1 MIRILAIIWICLA
14 LLLSNADAAI
24 TSSKSKSDSQPAA
37 KPPVEAMVVLDGRS
51 LFPIKAS
58 VYSFSPADRAGAISD
73 RLTKLLKDPLFKV
86 DSIKAINGD
95 TTTDIVAGDN
105 VLMSVTDAD
114 AAASGKTRPE
124 LAREYTQLLKSTID
138 ARVKEYS
145 AHSIAIG
152 VAYAVA
158 ATIAL
163 IVLFILLNRLL
174 PRFLL
179 LMESWKGRYIRSL
192 RLQSIELLHQDRI
205 VAFIAIT
212 AKTIRL
218 ILVLLLLN
226 FYVTLVMSFF
236 PWTREYS
243 SKYLDYILNP
253 LNNVG
258 SAIISYLPKIFFII
272 VICVITHFVIKF
284 TRFIFSA
291 IENRTIT
298 IRGFY
303 PDWAP
308 PTFNIA
314 RFLIIVVALVA
325 AFPYLPGSDSPAFKG
340 ISVFLGVLISLGSS
354 SAISNIIAGV
364 IITYT
369 RAFKLGDRI
378 QIGETT
384 GDVIESNLLVT
395 RIRTIK
401 NVDITVPNSMVL
413 GSHVINFSSSAQE
426 SGLILHTTVTIGYDA
441 PWRQVHELLISAAL
455 SSENILE
462 LPAPFV
468 LQTSLDDFYVSY
480 QINAYTD
487 KPSIMARTY
496 SELHQNIQEKFN
508 EAGVEIM
515 SPHFKQLRDGSKTT
529 IPEEYLPADYRA
541 SAIRVRSVDQ
551 DDK

>member
-1 MIRILAIIWICLA
+1 MIRILTVIWICLA
-14 LLLSNADAAI
+14 LSLANAVAAK
-24 TSSKSKSDSQPAA
+24 TAGKSKTDSQPAA
-37 KPPVEAMVVLDGRS
+37 QAPVEAMVVVDGKP
-51 LFPIKAS
+51 LFPIKVS
-58 VYSFSPADRAGAISD
+58 LYSFSPADRAGTISD
-73 RLTKLLKDPLFKV
+73 RLMKLVKDPFFKV
-86 DSIKAINGD
+86 DSIKAVNGD
-95 TTTDIVAGDN
+95 TTTDIVAADK
-105 VLMSVTDAD
+105 VLMTVTEAD
-114 AAASGKTRPE
+114 ATASGKTRPE
-124 LAREYTQLLKSTID
+124 LAREYTQLLKSTIE
-138 ARVKEYS
+138 AQAKEYS
-145 AHSIAIG
+145 ARSIAIG
-152 VAYAVA
+152 AAYAVA

-163 IVLFILLNRLL
+163 IILFILLNRLL
-174 PRFLL
+174 PRFLS

-205 VAFIAIT
+205 VAIIAIT
-212 AKTIRL
+212 ARTVRL
-218 ILVLLLLN
+218 ILLLLLLN
-226 FYVTLVMSFF
+226 FYVTLLMSFF

-253 LNNVG
+253 LKNVG
-258 SAIISYLPKIFFII
+258 SAIFSYLPKIFFII

-291 IENRTIT
+291 VENRTIT

-303 PDWAP
+303 PDWAG
-308 PTFNIA
+308 PTFNIV
-314 RFLIIVVALVA
+314 RFLIIMVALVA
-325 AFPYLPGSDSPAFKG
+325 AFPYLPGSESPAFKG

-384 GDVIESNLLVT
+384 GDVVESNLLVT

-441 PWRQVHELLISAAL
+441 PWRQVHELLIAAAL
-455 SSENILE
+455 SSENMLE

-515 SPHFKQLRDGSKTT
+515 SPHFNQLRDGSKTT
-529 IPEEYLPADYRA
+529 IPEEYLSADYRA

-551 DDK
+551 

>member
-1 MIRILAIIWICLA
+1 MIRILAIIWLGLA
-14 LLLSNADAAI
+14 LSITNADAAK
-24 TSSKSKSDSQPAA
+24 TAGKAKPDSQPAA
-37 KPPVEAMVVLDGRS
+37 KPPVEAMVVLEGKP
-51 LFPIKAS
+51 LFPIKAP
-58 VYSFSPADRAGAISD
+58 VYSFSPADRAGAVSE
-73 RLTKLLKDPLFKV
+73 RLTKLLKGPNFKV
-86 DSIKAINGD
+86 DSIEAVNGD
-95 TTTDIVAGDN
+95 TTTDIVAGDK

-114 AAASGKTRPE
+114 AAASGKSRTE
-124 LAREYTQLLKSTID
+124 LAQEYAQLMRSTIE

-152 VAYAVA
+152 AAYAVA

-163 IVLFILLNRLL
+163 IILIILLSRLL

-179 LMESWKGRYIRSL
+179 LIESWKGRYIRSL

-212 AKTIRL
+212 AKTVRL

-253 LNNVG
+253 LKNVG
-258 SAIISYLPKIFFII
+258 SAIISYLPKIFFIF

-291 IENRTIT
+291 IGNRTIT

-303 PDWAP
+303 PDWAA
-308 PTFNIA
+308 PTFNII
-314 RFLIIVVALVA
+314 RFLIIMVAVVA
-325 AFPYLPGSDSPAFKG
+325 AFPYLPGSESPAFKG

-384 GDVIESNLLVT
+384 GDVVESNLLVT

-413 GSHVINFSSSAQE
+413 GTHVINFSSSAQE
-426 SGLILHTTVTIGYDA
+426 YGLILHTTVTIGYDA
-441 PWRQVHELLISAAL
+441 PWRKVHELLISAAH
-455 SSENILE
+455 STENILE

-480 QINAYTD
+480 QINAYTE
-487 KPSIMARTY
+487 KPSVMARTY
-496 SELHQNIQEKFN
+496 SDLHLNIQERFN

-515 SPHFKQLRDGSKTT
+515 SPHFSQLRDGNKTT
-529 IPEEYLPADYRA
+529 IPDEYLPADYRP
-541 SAIRVRSVDQ
+541 SAIRVRSVDR